1 MNGTTEITFQKTIGD
16 TLYIVDTEYSET
28 ARETPYEKIKK
39 LILNDTDS
47 TNKEQLAG

>member
-1 MNGTTEITFQKTIGD
+1 MNGTTEISFQKTIGD
-16 TLYIVDTEYSET
+16 TLYIVDTEYSEA

-39 LILNDTDS
+39 LILNDTSS